1 MQIRLIFIRKVVHL
15 ASFESEGF
23 FELVVLPVDCMD
35 IFWNRTINARGV
47 YLLEEVQVGA
57 FNREIEAS

>member
-47 YLLEEVQVGA
+47 YLL
-57 FNREIEAS
+57 